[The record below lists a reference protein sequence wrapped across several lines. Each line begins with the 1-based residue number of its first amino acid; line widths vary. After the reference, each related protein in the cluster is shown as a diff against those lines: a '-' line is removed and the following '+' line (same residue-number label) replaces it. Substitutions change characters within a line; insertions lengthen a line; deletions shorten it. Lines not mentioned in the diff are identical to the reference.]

1 MVVRRELE
9 ELERE
14 SAPGAMLKPGRSP
27 LKAKADKLEKSKA
40 LREAQGVGRDGFPPT
55 TVVMEHKNDV
65 FSLF

>member
-1 MVVRRELE
+1 MKNGVVVRRELE

-40 LREAQGVGRDGFPPT
+40 LREAQAVGWDDRSGLVDWQRLA
-55 TVVMEHKNDV
+55 
-65 FSLF
+65 S